1 MKNIKNSAVAEKSLA
16 AHRLLKIKSTEDKSY
31 QISAENCLRKRDW
44 YGLVHFSQRKRCGN
58 AAETRNATS
67 FCSYVFPPSGN
78 VTETWTIRFPQD
90 FRNTETPYFTL
101 CQHVTILK
109 CRIEAMGPG
118 PQQLHSVNYVDITSY
133 QQFSKSVKC
142 LSLLCFFWAAL
153 LMYWAVVS
161 VYMMCCAVA
170 SVLWKEIGRC

>member
-44 YGLVHFSQRKRCGN
+44 YGLVHFSQRKLCGN

-101 CQHVTILK
+101 CSSTSGNFSFCSLSDSSNARSLVLALTISRSICNCSSAAWVRFFLLA
-109 CRIEAMGPG
+109 R
-118 PQQLHSVNYVDITSY
+118 SVLPLTRRLWLFLSY
-133 QQFSKSVKC
+133 ERTAKSVTT
-142 LSLLCFFWAAL
+142 
-153 LMYWAVVS
+153 VT
-161 VYMMCCAVA
+161 
-170 SVLWKEIGRC
+170 

>member
-101 CQHVTILK
+101 CVHLLGHLLACAAGGTWVKVIQAGIWRFHFVL
-109 CRIEAMGPG
+109 
-118 PQQLHSVNYVDITSY
+118 QLFELTKMTNR
-133 QQFSKSVKC
+133 
-142 LSLLCFFWAAL
+142 
-153 LMYWAVVS
+153 LMIIRQAGLPTLF
-161 VYMMCCAVA
+161 C
-170 SVLWKEIGRC
+170 WK

>member
-16 AHRLLKIKSTEDKSY
+16 AHRLLKIISTEDKSY

-44 YGLVHFSQRKRCGN
+44 YGLVHFSQRKRGGN
-58 AAETRNATS
+58 AAETRNATW

-101 CQHVTILK
+101 CKIVRALWLAERSVCMRVCKHGCGVKLFGCSRANHASTNLK
-109 CRIEAMGPG
+109 K
-118 PQQLHSVNYVDITSY
+118 LSS
-133 QQFSKSVKC
+133 SK
-142 LSLLCFFWAAL
+142 L
-153 LMYWAVVS
+153 
-161 VYMMCCAVA
+161 
-170 SVLWKEIGRC
+170 

>member
-101 CQHVTILK
+101 CNK
-109 CRIEAMGPG
+109 
-118 PQQLHSVNYVDITSY
+118 TSLLNICLG
-133 QQFSKSVKC
+133 C
-142 LSLLCFFWAAL
+142 LSSSSHDRFRKREISHSGKCPLRTLFFSRIRIRQAKTLTNSLAQ
-153 LMYWAVVS
+153 S
-161 VYMMCCAVA
+161 
-170 SVLWKEIGRC
+170 S